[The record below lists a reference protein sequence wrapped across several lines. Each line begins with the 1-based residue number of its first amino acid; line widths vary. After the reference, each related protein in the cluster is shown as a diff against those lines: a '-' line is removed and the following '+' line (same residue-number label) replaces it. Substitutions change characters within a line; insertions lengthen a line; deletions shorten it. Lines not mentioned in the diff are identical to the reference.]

1 MFDLGIGFL
10 FKKFLI
16 FSPTLENFLNKIF
29 LICPLY
35 DFKKCW
41 RVRSKGTLMVGEYY
55 WTFSLKIV
63 IVNEFLVGN
72 GGRLDVVD
80 DDKGEKR
87 KMKISKSSSSDIIV
101 IEIEHE
107 VKINGFIKH
116 NCWKSIFR

>member
-1 MFDLGIGFL
+1 M
-10 FKKFLI
+10 
-16 FSPTLENFLNKIF
+16 
-29 LICPLY
+29 
-35 DFKKCW
+35 
-41 RVRSKGTLMVGEYY
+41 
-55 WTFSLKIV
+55 FSLEIV
-63 IVNEFLVGN
+63 IGNEFLVGN

-116 NCWKSIFR
+116 NC

>member
-1 MFDLGIGFL
+1 M
-10 FKKFLI
+10 
-16 FSPTLENFLNKIF
+16 
-29 LICPLY
+29 
-35 DFKKCW
+35 
-41 RVRSKGTLMVGEYY
+41 
-55 WTFSLKIV
+55 FSLKIV
-63 IVNEFLVGN
+63 IGNEFLVGN

-80 DDKGEKR
+80 DDNGEKR